1 MPRPARLVAIVAVL
15 GLLVAACSEEGGSQG
30 VRDAD
35 RSMFV
40 EVPGGWTVFEADTL
54 TEDIGTPFVTQ
65 DPDFVLPVLS
75 RIVFS
80 QAADTSQITTPSAA
94 NVPVGSATVR
104 SITAAQKEQLSRL
117 LMSQSVVP
125 YSDYPA
131 SQVFLNEDIE
141 VADDFDGIQ
150 VIVAYNDPNTD
161 TDAAVS
167 FVSVTDPAVTKLYT
181 IAVGCSLDCFGQN
194 QATINEIVDS
204 WLVNTR

>member
-1 MPRPARLVAIVAVL
+1 MSGAVRSVAIVALV
-15 GLLVAACSEEGGSQG
+15 GLLGSACSDAGGNQKLL
-30 VRDAD
+30 DDD

-54 TEDIGTPFVTQ
+54 TDGIGTPYVAQ
-65 DPDFVLPVLS
+65 DPDFTLPVLS

-80 QAADTSQITTPSAA
+80 EAADTSQITTPSAA

-104 SITAAQKEQLSRL
+104 SITTAQKEQLSRL
-117 LMSQSVVP
+117 RMSQSVVP

-141 VADDFDGIQ
+141 LAEDFNGIQ
-150 VIVAYNDPNTD
+150 MIVAYNDPSTG

-167 FVSVTDPAVTKLYT
+167 FVSVTDPAVTKLFT
-181 IAVGCSLDCFGQN
+181 IAVGCTLDCFGEN